1 MKINSFTLQTIHI
14 PLMTLAESRYTV
26 NELTEFSVPTR
37 SEVTNKFWKTWHER
51 RAMSPHVKAFIRK
64 INTIFHRTHTNKNN
78 FSTSFKASGHL
89 WLTKDSV
96 LLPTAVT

>member
-1 MKINSFTLQTIHI
+1 
-14 PLMTLAESRYTV
+14 MTLAESRYTV
-26 NELTEFSVPTR
+26 NELIKFSVPTR
-37 SEVTNKFWKTWHER
+37 SEVTKKLWKTGHER
-51 RAMSPHVKAFIRK
+51 RAMSPHVKAFIRG
-64 INTIFHRTHTNKNN
+64 INTIFQGTHKNKNN